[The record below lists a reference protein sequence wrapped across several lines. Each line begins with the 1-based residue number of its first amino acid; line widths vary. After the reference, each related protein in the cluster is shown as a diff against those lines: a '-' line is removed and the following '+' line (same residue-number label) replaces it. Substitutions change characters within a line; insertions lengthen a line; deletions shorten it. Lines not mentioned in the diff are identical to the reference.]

1 MNTFPQAYTGK
12 QKRGLVSGAFRAI
25 VEGIAVFLLLV
36 LVDQI
41 SLRLGLTGAQR
52 FADDLS
58 GGLIVGVISF
68 LYERSRARYLA
79 SRLQV
84 IALMNHHVRNALQT
98 IKYAQHT
105 NQQVKLIDESV
116 ARIEWALR
124 EILPTG
130 MQNTQTSIPS
140 KKFGAA

>member
-1 MNTFPQAYTGK
+1 M
-12 QKRGLVSGAFRAI
+12 
-25 VEGIAVFLLLV
+25 VFLLLV

-41 SLRLGLTGAQR
+41 SVRLGLTSAER
-52 FADDLS
+52 FADDLL

-68 LYERSRARYLA
+68 LYERSRARHLA

-105 NQQVKLIDESV
+105 DQHVKLIDESV

-124 EILPTG
+124 EILPTET
-130 MQNTQTSIPS
+130 QSTQTSTAS
-140 KKFGAA
+140 KFGAV

>member
-1 MNTFPQAYTGK
+1 MNTLPQACTAK

-25 VEGIAVFLLLV
+25 IEGITVFLLLV
-36 LVDQI
+36 LVDQV
-41 SLRLGLTGAQR
+41 SVRLGLTGAQR
-52 FADDLS
+52 FADDLL

-105 NQQVKLIDESV
+105 DQHVKLIDESV

-124 EILPTG
+124 EILPTET
-130 MQNTQTSIPS
+130 QSTQTSTAS
-140 KKFGAA
+140 KFGAV